1 MQVFIAC
8 PKNMPLN
15 EVNDYMDNIRQF
27 FKSYKKEDVTLV
39 DSSTEFTK
47 SFPQVSGWKNYT
59 TQKPLFGAIVC
70 VDEEM
75 GRASAQIVE
84 RSLDIGKPVFFWEK
98 ISSSMRK
105 VVSVKTVDNTDWVN
119 GWKLNLLWHYLTS
132 GNLCIN

>member
-47 SFPQVSGWKNYT
+47 SFPQVSGWDDWINRIAKGKNYT

-105 VVSVKTVDNTDWVN
+105 VVSVKTVDHTDWVN
-119 GWKLNLLWHYLTS
+119 GWKLNLL
-132 GNLCIN
+132 

>member
-27 FKSYKKEDVTLV
+27 FHSKEKEFVNLV

-47 SFPQVSGWKNYT
+47 SFPQVGGWDEWINHIAKGKNYT

-84 RSLDIGKPVFFWEK
+84 RSLDIGKPVFFWDK
-98 ISSSMRK
+98 SLSSMRA
-105 VVSVKTVDNTDWVN
+105 VVGVKTVDHTDWVN
-119 GWKLNLLWHYLTS
+119 GWKLSLL
-132 GNLCIN
+132 

>member
-15 EVNDYMDNIRQF
+15 EVNDYMDNIRRF
-27 FKSYKKEDVTLV
+27 FHTQKKENVTLV
-39 DSSTEFTK
+39 DSSTEFIK
-47 SFPQVSGWKNYT
+47 SFPQVGGWDEWINHIAKGKNYT

-105 VVSVKTVDNTDWVN
+105 VVSVKTVDHTDWVN
-119 GWKLNLLWHYLTS
+119 GWKLNLL
-132 GNLCIN
+132 